1 MSSQIKIKL
10 KHKGQSHED
19 AITLMWLS
27 TTPTRELSRE
37 VSLVYNGGKGLFEEQ
52 VNHEDISDEQLAK
65 EKEYG
70 NYVALSSEKLDEII
84 HFYEHTIEGL
94 IKELEDR
101 KNQIK
106 MLNEMMPKVISVDI
120 YHKMREDIEELDN
133 HIEGINEMINEYEH
147 IKNKWEYSVQDV
159 FEDNK
164 DYSSPFSEYE
174 LIYYR
179 D

>member
-1 MSSQIKIKL
+1 MKT
-10 KHKGQSHED
+10 E
-19 AITLMWLS
+19 
-27 TTPTRELSRE
+27 
-37 VSLVYNGGKGLFEEQ
+37 
-52 VNHEDISDEQLAK
+52 
-65 EKEYG
+65 
-70 NYVALSSEKLDEII
+70 
-84 HFYEHTIEGL
+84 
-94 IKELEDR
+94 

-174 LIYYR
+174 LIYYM

>member
-1 MSSQIKIKL
+1 
-10 KHKGQSHED
+10 
-19 AITLMWLS
+19 MWLS

-70 NYVALSSEKLDEII
+70 NYVVLSSEKLDEII

-101 KNQIK
+101 KKSN
-106 MLNEMMPKVISVDI
+106 
-120 YHKMREDIEELDN
+120 
-133 HIEGINEMINEYEH
+133 
-147 IKNKWEYSVQDV
+147 
-159 FEDNK
+159 
-164 DYSSPFSEYE
+164 
-174 LIYYR
+174 
-179 D
+179 

>member
-1 MSSQIKIKL
+1 MSSQIEIKL
-10 KHKGQSHED
+10 KHKGQPYED

-52 VNHEDISDEQLAK
+52 INHEGISDEQLAK

-70 NYVALSSEKLDEII
+70 NYTVLSLEKLDEII

-94 IKELEDR
+94 IKELEGR

-106 MLNEMMPKVISVDI
+106 ALNEMMPKVASVEV
-120 YHKMREDIEELDN
+120 YEKMKEDIEELDN
-133 HIEGINEMINEYEH
+133 HIEGINDMIDEYEH
-147 IKNKWEYSVQDV
+147 IKNKWEYSVKNV

-164 DYSSPFSEYE
+164 DYSSVFSEYE
-174 LIYYR
+174 LIYYMN
-179 D
+179 

>member
-1 MSSQIKIKL
+1 MSSQIEIKL
-10 KHKGQSHED
+10 KHKGQPHED

-37 VSLVYNGGKGLFEEQ
+37 VSLVYSGGKGLFEEQ
-52 VNHEDISDEQLAK
+52 VNHEGISDEQLAK

-70 NYVALSSEKLDEII
+70 NYTVLSLEKLDEII

-94 IKELEDR
+94 IKELEGR

-106 MLNEMMPKVISVDI
+106 VLNEMMPKVASVEV
-120 YHKMREDIEELDN
+120 YEKMKEDIEELDN
-133 HIEGINEMINEYEH
+133 HIEGINDMIDEYEH
-147 IKNKWEYSVQDV
+147 IKNKWEYSVKNV

-164 DYSSPFSEYE
+164 DYSSVFSEYE
-174 LIYYR
+174 LIYYM